1 MAMEKN
7 WDYSNKVEEFHV
19 FKRERVLRSSTANE
33 VSASTEGTMELLNL
47 LIDAI
52 RLSIG
57 GACIITA
64 IVSGLVGLV
73 AGIAGVVDNQNTKR
87 QTIFW
92 Q

>member
-1 MAMEKN
+1 
-7 WDYSNKVEEFHV
+7 
-19 FKRERVLRSSTANE
+19 
-33 VSASTEGTMELLNL
+33 MELLNL